1 LRATLITVL
10 RQPSQP
16 VSCLLSSKNVPSLT
30 KAVKQ
35 PNGHLNSV
43 HQGAAGGVAQF
54 RRMPRERTFW
64 CALEIASPCC
74 RPKVTTYAYSTRN
87 REISARLRYMPSSYT
102 LTILGCC
109 SSSRKNTCSC
119 KSCIQALHNRAV
131 RPCVASRACNSWL
144 QSTQSCWTG
153 TMRMSVIDVYYE

>member
-1 LRATLITVL
+1 MVCVSLSRLVSNIEITTSDFKKIYDDSVL
-10 RQPSQP
+10 ETCVRE
-16 VSCLLSSKNVPSLT
+16 
-30 KAVKQ
+30 
-35 PNGHLNSV
+35 
-43 HQGAAGGVAQF
+43 F
-54 RRMPRERTFW
+54 RRRPRERTFW

-109 SSSRKNTCSC
+109 SSSRKNACSC